1 MNNSNPELHNIP
13 STLCALLLVD
23 NSASMLHLKPAT
35 ERAIEGFLSEQAEQ
49 PGLVTVDVVLFNSAY
64 EITHRQFPPEKIKV
78 NLRPHGGTS
87 LYDVAAIC
95 IEGFANELDKL
106 PSYEPATQIL
116 VAILSDGEDTTSIVH
131 NAASL
136 REIVKAK
143 QAQFQWEFVYL
154 AANQDAILNARK
166 IGIKEDASI
175 RFDADAAGVAEA
187 SRAAS
192 RFVSDVRRGTR
203 TGFTDTERGAASRR
217 S

>member
-1 MNNSNPELHNIP
+1 M
-13 STLCALLLVD
+13 LLVD
-23 NSASMLHLKPAT
+23 NSGSMGPLKAAT
-35 ERAIEGFLSEQAEQ
+35 EQAVEKFLADQAAQ
-49 PGLVTVDVVLFNSAY
+49 PGFVTVDVVLFNSAY

-95 IEGFANELDKL
+95 IEGFANELEKL
-106 PSYEPATQIL
+106 PSYEPATQVL
-116 VAILSDGEDTTSIVH
+116 VGILSDGEDTTSIVH

-136 REIVKAK
+136 REIVEAK
-143 QAQFQWEFVYL
+143 QDQFQWEFVYL
-154 AANQDAILNARK
+154 AANQDAILNAK
-166 IGIKEDASI
+166 KMGIREDASI

-187 SRAAS
+187 SMAAS

-203 TGFTDTERGAASRR
+203 TGFTETERGAASRR

>member
-1 MNNSNPELHNIP
+1 MNQPNPELHNIP

-23 NSASMLHLKPAT
+23 NSASMLHLKSAT
-35 ERAIEGFLSEQAEQ
+35 EQAIEKFLAEQAEQ

-64 EITHRQFPPEKIKV
+64 EITHRQFPPEKIKL

-106 PSYEPATQIL
+106 PSYEPATHVV
-116 VAILSDGEDTTSIVH
+116 VATLSDGQDTTSIVH

-136 REIVKAK
+136 KEIIQAK
-143 QAQFQWEFVYL
+143 QDQFGWEFLYL

-166 IGIKEDASI
+166 IGIKQDASI

-203 TGFTDTERGAASRR
+203 QGFTETERGAASRR